1 MALFHLTSK
10 IHGKVAKSGGEKSI
24 AAVVAYRHCF
34 KFDDFDYTKKSG
46 LVDSF
51 LMLPQNIIE
60 QTLQSKGM
68 EIFPGDAK
76 AEIIAKIEAG
86 NVRNLWKAIE
96 AKEKRKDAQLCQE
109 IEVSLQHELSLEENI
124 QNLKTLINNH
134 FVRKGLCADVCIHNS
149 KSGDNLHAH
158 ILITQ
163 RPLESIELDLNTMEP
178 IYKFGSKLRDQEFFK
193 AGAKVDQITPV
204 REEWANL
211 CNISFEKAGI
221 AERISHK
228 TLEAQREEAFE
239 AGDFL
244 KAAELD
250 REPVKH
256 IYRSESFLAQAERE
270 AEAEKAEYHN
280 EREAKHYENQL
291 ELVKAG
297 ILDEDLIFVPAFKPV
312 IKTFADRLKQRTLE
326 KARIIKENAERYF
339 KDRTDRYSR
348 FFRKARSRAEE
359 IIETTKS
366 VARSARYKA
375 RLEKAVGM
383 DNQELVNGNE
393 LARSIIATLDSLN
406 AEQRASIEIDRRVSQ
421 SHQAELIAK
430 SSATDLDKKLEN
442 KVDEKLRMKPKLWF
456 DPYQRPEFKP
466 SWAK

>member
-51 LMLPQNIIE
+51 LMFPQNIIA
-60 QTLQSKGM
+60 QTLQGKGM
-68 EIFPGDAK
+68 EIFPDEVK
-76 AEIIAKIEAG
+76 AELKAKFEAG

-134 FVRKGLCADVCIHNS
+134 FIKKGLAADVCIHNS

-178 IYKFGSKLRDQEFFK
+178 IYKFGNKLRDQEFFK

-228 TLEAQREEAFE
+228 TLEAQREEALE

-256 IYRSESFLAQAERE
+256 IHRSESFLAQHERE
-270 AEAEKAEYHN
+270 AEAEKAEYYN
-280 EREAKHYENQL
+280 QQQAKHYETQL

-297 ILDEDLIFVPAFKPV
+297 LLDEDLIVVPVFKPV
-312 IKTFADRLKQRTLE
+312 VKTFADKLKQRTLE

-348 FFRKARSRAEE
+348 FFKKARRRAEE

-366 VARSARYKA
+366 VARSARYKYEL
-375 RLEKAVGM
+375 RKEIGVDFVNVGN
-383 DNQELVNGNE
+383 DNEF
-393 LARSIIATLDSLN
+393 ARSIVAKLDSFD
-406 AEQRASIEIDRRVSQ
+406 AEKQRNVELDRQIKQ
-421 SHQAELIAK
+421 SHQIEPVAK
-430 SSATDLDKKLEN
+430 SIDLSEKLER
-442 KVDEKLRMKPKLWF
+442 KVDERMKPKLWF
-456 DPYQRPEFKP
+456 DSYQRPELKP
-466 SWAK
+466 SWIK